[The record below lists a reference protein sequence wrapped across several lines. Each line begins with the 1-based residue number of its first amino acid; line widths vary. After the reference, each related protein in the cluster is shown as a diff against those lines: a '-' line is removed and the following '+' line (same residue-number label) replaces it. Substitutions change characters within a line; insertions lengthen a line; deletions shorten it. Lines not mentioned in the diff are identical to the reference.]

1 MDDKDKP
8 ASGTDKTAL
17 ITEAKAYLELVTKV
31 DGGNREAGLDD
42 LRKLAGD
49 HWDDKDKRQRQLD
62 RRPCLTINK
71 LPTFLH
77 QVTNDQRQNVPSIK
91 VSPVGNGADIETAET
106 IQGAT
111 RHIEYSSN
119 ADVAYDTAVNS
130 AAAIGFG
137 YFRLITDFCSPT
149 SFDQEIRFRAHSKP
163 ASRCTRSDERGAGW
177 LGSEALHDQHRR

>member
-17 ITEAKAYLELVTKV
+17 IKEAKAYLELVTKT
-31 DGGNREAGLDD
+31 DGNNRASGLDD

-77 QVTNDQRQNVPSIK
+77 QVTNDQRQNVPS
-91 VSPVGNGADIETAET
+91 
-106 IQGAT
+106 
-111 RHIEYSSN
+111 
-119 ADVAYDTAVNS
+119 
-130 AAAIGFG
+130 
-137 YFRLITDFCSPT
+137 
-149 SFDQEIRFRAHSKP
+149 
-163 ASRCTRSDERGAGW
+163 ASRSHRSATVRMWRPPRPSRG
-177 LGSEALHDQHRR
+177 